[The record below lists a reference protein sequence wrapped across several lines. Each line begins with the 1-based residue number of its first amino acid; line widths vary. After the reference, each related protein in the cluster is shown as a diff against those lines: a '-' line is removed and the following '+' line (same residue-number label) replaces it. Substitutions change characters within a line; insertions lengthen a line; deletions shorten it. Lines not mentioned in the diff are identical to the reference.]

1 MTAGTET
8 LGCADRAALSD
19 LVHRYA
25 AGVDDRD
32 FDSVAAL
39 FTEDGILAAAAP
51 PKHLDPVTE
60 HVGRDGVLEAMQA
73 LLAVRGTFHAVA
85 GEVFTIL
92 GPDTASG
99 RVACQAHHFFELA
112 DESSPRASDLTW
124 TVTYRDSYR
133 RTSQGWRFA
142 RREVYVGSVGTRHL
156 EVLR

>member
-1 MTAGTET
+1 MPPASMIVTSTPSPRSSPRTAYSPRPHRPRRPGGGVRGVGRLRRTARPVTAGTET

-73 LLAVRGTFHAVA
+73 LLAVRGTFPAVA
-85 GEVFTIL
+85 GDRKSAV
-92 GPDTASG
+92 
-99 RVACQAHHFFELA
+99 
-112 DESSPRASDLTW
+112 
-124 TVTYRDSYR
+124 
-133 RTSQGWRFA
+133 
-142 RREVYVGSVGTRHL
+142 
-156 EVLR
+156 